1 MANTH
6 FAETIPTTPPSM
18 PRNVKPLFTPH
29 TRNRGVARPTT
40 PDSDHSS
47 EDDDSSFSLAML
59 PKGHQLVMRGV
70 VPTSNE
76 TPTTALKDL
85 LVNLGADPRYKDF
98 SQYGLEVQPF
108 SDRASNISSAC
119 YVEISP
125 CGEAEPRVD
134 LLEIVMDAIVE
145 SKPDLEVRWSASKK
159 GKSDKR
165 LSCRLLDLYPGITDR
180 SAFPPEHLPLIKA
193 HIEKKGYKITSIF
206 ASFGGPQIMFLLLS
220 DADRFMALQFID
232 VPAKVSKERTQI
244 EPLKEIPILCPF
256 ELVVKGARDYDL
268 LEGVLERWIR
278 KTVPHSLIET
288 RSTPLNS
295 DLIIFSMATW
305 ADTAKILRSG
315 ESFWKCFCDHL
326 SAPRLLW
333 DYNDDLLNKKSLG
346 DEGRFPDQWDCRITF
361 STNSGATWRSH
372 DCQAPAG

>member
-6 FAETIPTTPPSM
+6 FAEMIPTTPPST
-18 PRNVKPLFTPH
+18 PRNVKPPFTLR

-59 PKGHQLVMRGV
+59 PKGHQLVVRGV
-70 VPTSNE
+70 VPASNE
-76 TPTTALKDL
+76 MPTATLKDL

-108 SDRASNISSAC
+108 SDCASNISSAC

-134 LLEIVMDAIVE
+134 LLEILMDAIVE

-165 LSCRLLDLYPGITDR
+165 LS
-180 SAFPPEHLPLIKA
+180 S

-206 ASFGGPQIMFLLLS
+206 ALFGGPQITFLLPS

-232 VPAKVSKERTQI
+232 VPAKVSKERARI
-244 EPLKEIPILCPF
+244 EPLKEIPILRPF
-256 ELVVKGARDYDL
+256 ELVVKGAHDYDL

-288 RSTPLNS
+288 CSTPLNS

-305 ADTAKILRSG
+305 ADTAKILCSG
-315 ESFWKCFCDHL
+315 KSFRKCFRDHL
-326 SAPRLLW
+326 SAPHLLW
-333 DYNDDLLNKKSLG
+333 DYNDDPLNKNSL
-346 DEGRFPDQWDCRITF
+346 DQWDCRITF
-361 STNSGATWRSH
+361 STNSGAMWRSH
-372 DCQAPAG
+372 NCQVPAG